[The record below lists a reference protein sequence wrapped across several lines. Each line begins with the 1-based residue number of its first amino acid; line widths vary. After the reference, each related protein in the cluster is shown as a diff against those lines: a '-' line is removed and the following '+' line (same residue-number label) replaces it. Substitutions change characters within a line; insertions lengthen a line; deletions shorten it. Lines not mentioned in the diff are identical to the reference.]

1 MRIVSEKGECMKKEF
16 LSDWNIVGKETKTD
30 LVFSK
35 MLSRFSS
42 NTDIPSEYVKKKW
55 IKYKKLPSRYQTNS
69 MNGNIFEAII
79 YTIFIKEK
87 ITPIYFQAE
96 LEFVPNIKYD
106 LIVFPRKETGNVDVS
121 SPIGFSLKTSL
132 RERYKQADLEGLAL
146 KEVYKRAETY
156 LITLDSDQE
165 IEKFE
170 KKVEDKDI
178 RGIDRCINACSS
190 EFDDIINRLKN
201 SGVDEPPDIKAIK
214 SASEI
219 KE

>member
-1 MRIVSEKGECMKKEF
+1 MKKEL
-16 LSDWNIVGKETKTD
+16 LSDWNVVSKGAKTEM
-30 LVFSK
+30 VFSK
-35 MLSRFSS
+35 LISNFTT
-42 NTDIPSEYVKKKW
+42 NTDIPSEYIRKLW
-55 IKYKKLPSRYQTNS
+55 TKYKELPKKYQTNS
-69 MNGNIFEAII
+69 MNGSIFEAII

-87 ITPIYFQAE
+87 VTPIYFQAE

-106 LIVFPRKETGNVDVS
+106 LVVFPRKETGNVDVS

-156 LITLDSDQE
+156 LITLDNEQE
-165 IEKFE
+165 IDKFE
-170 KKVEDKDI
+170 RKVADKDI
-178 RGIDRCINACSS
+178 RGIDRCINAYSS
-190 EFDDIINRLKN
+190 EFDDIIKRLKN